1 MHWKPSTPAKPGDR
15 VVGTSVVLPGS
26 SSWNVSVLVQA
37 SPCGTSIALVSGGWR
52 VTESTDRDM
61 EEDTRG
67 IWEGEELSSVTPCGA
82 DWTRLE
88 AELHVPPG
96 NAMRNGTA
104 LQLRLAVP
112 QSERGWG
119 GTVWVGSASVVA
131 TTGAGL

>member
-1 MHWKPSTPAKPGDR
+1 M
-15 VVGTSVVLPGS
+15 PGS

-88 AELHVPPG
+88 AELNVPPG
-96 NAMRNGTA
+96 NATRNGTA

-131 TTGAGL
+131 AGTGLQGNSQ